1 MSATSGKELFVQ
13 TGNTQLELVYVGS
26 KVASFSKVVVYISM
40 HHFLLFF
47 LNNSCPIRFMGISFL
62 VNTILIQK
70 NIIFKARRGDGWC
83 QFCSGGLDSLS
94 IIVSLSQ
101 HVKHDGKWTK
111 WNPIWQPESAGFWWM
126 CNTGH
131 LFHSNITTIADAVC
145 TASCKAP
152 GIWFCF
158 CMGNQWD
165 SHLFLAVAWCYYYK
179 SHDLKELLY
188 VLL

>member
-1 MSATSGKELFVQ
+1 MSVTSGKELFVQ

-101 HVKHDGKWTK
+101 HVKHDGK
-111 WNPIWQPESAGFWWM
+111 
-126 CNTGH
+126 
-131 LFHSNITTIADAVC
+131 
-145 TASCKAP
+145 
-152 GIWFCF
+152 
-158 CMGNQWD
+158 
-165 SHLFLAVAWCYYYK
+165 
-179 SHDLKELLY
+179 
-188 VLL
+188 